1 MASLQSG
8 QLTSAMCTLSSR
20 ESVTC
25 DLVISQDDISH
36 GLRFRAE
43 HLVTL
48 ELGPRTDL
56 GGFIKEYFS
65 AAAGE
70 GPSSSKPRTASPGI

>member
-8 QLTSAMCTLSSR
+8 PLTSAMCVVR
-20 ESVTC
+20 GIVM
-25 DLVISQDDISH
+25 SQDDISQ
-36 GLRFRAE
+36 GRRFRAE

-56 GGFIKEYFS
+56 EI
-65 AAAGE
+65 
-70 GPSSSKPRTASPGI
+70 PPRA